1 INRAVY
7 ATVKTEP
14 TTTITS
20 GAQLHTA
27 PQKLGSPAIAPIACA
42 WLRHAPQSTAA
53 CMTVSLATNPKN
65 GGLPAMDTAPILATH
80 IRAGC
85 YLGSPD
91 NLLRSLVPVILSTA
105 PTTMSKGA
113 LTSAWTSNMA
123 SPATPLLAVPRP
135 LATMSSPSCDTVP
148 EAKTSITS

>member
-1 INRAVY
+1 IFLSANVAHINRAVY

-65 GGLPAMDTAPILATH
+65 GGLPAMDDAAIAATH

-85 YLGSPD
+85 VLCSPD
-91 NLLRSLVPVILSTA
+91 YLLRSLVRSEEHTSELQSRFDLVCIL
-105 PTTMSKGA
+105 
-113 LTSAWTSNMA
+113 
-123 SPATPLLAVPRP
+123 LL
-135 LATMSSPSCDTVP
+135 
-148 EAKTSITS
+148 